1 VNKNKTMFITLEGSE
16 GAGKSTSL
24 RFIKKWFQDRG
35 INPVMTREPGG
46 TPFAEE
52 IRHVLLANRNETVAP
67 DSELLLMYAARVQHC
82 QQFII
87 PKLRQGQ
94 WVISDRFND
103 ASFAYQGTAR
113 GLDIDRLVQLD
124 DWSLQGFK
132 PDLTLFLDISVELGL
147 QRAGERSTPDRFE
160 EEDIKFF
167 EDVRRGYLT
176 RAESEPD
183 RIKVIDASGSI
194 EQVQRRIGA
203 ILEKHVDVS

>member
-1 VNKNKTMFITLEGSE
+1 VNNKKPMFITLEGSE

-24 RFIKKWFQDRG
+24 RFIKNWFEDKG
-35 INPVMTREPGG
+35 IYPVMTREPGG
-46 TPFAEE
+46 TSFAEE
-52 IRHVLLANRNETVAP
+52 IREVLLANREENVAP

-82 QQFII
+82 QRLII
-87 PKLRQGQ
+87 PELNAGN

-113 GLDIDRLVQLD
+113 GLDINRLQALD

-147 QRAGERSTPDRFE
+147 KRAGQRSTPDRFE

-167 EDVRRGYLT
+167 EAVRKGYLL
-176 RAESEPD
+176 RAENDPQ
-183 RIKVIDASGSI
+183 RVKVIDASGSI
-194 EQVQRRIGA
+194 EQVQARIA
-203 ILEKHVDVS
+203 KVLETNVEY

>member
-1 VNKNKTMFITLEGSE
+1 VNNKKPMFITLEGSE

-24 RFIKKWFQDRG
+24 RFIKNWFEDKG
-35 INPVMTREPGG
+35 IHPVMTREPGG
-46 TPFAEE
+46 TSFAEE
-52 IRHVLLANRNETVAP
+52 IREVLLTNREENVAP

-82 QQFII
+82 QKLII
-87 PKLRQGQ
+87 PKLKAGH

-113 GLDIDRLVQLD
+113 GLDIKRLQALD

-147 QRAGERSTPDRFE
+147 KRAGQRSTPDRFE

-167 EDVRRGYLT
+167 EAVRKGYLL
-176 RAESEPD
+176 RAENDPH
-183 RIKVIDASGSI
+183 RVKVIDASGSI
-194 EQVQRRIGA
+194 EQVQARIA
-203 ILEKHVDVS
+203 KVLATNAEY